1 MLFFPVF
8 CQVTKMSRTLAIS
21 TSCMFAFLM
30 LTNKLE
36 AAAVGET
43 ASNPGNFLNIL
54 SFISE
59 NFPIE
64 EKSLKETVKN
74 CPKLWTQTEKDS
86 EATGILGS
94 FTEFQKLCPEKSQN
108 SSLVCSAAIWTSK
121 YVCTASLGGTRQL
134 PNILDLKDLTNVTN
148 LCNALVRNAILT
160 QKLCG
165 IVKDRVQKAT
175 INSLVLKDSFEK
187 IKICSLP
194 NESDNCE
201 QYCSKENQ
209 NLCKIILQSLRT
221 IIFWEEKKENLLKE
235 TVTNGETESTSP
247 VAVKAASNL
256 SSSNQNSNET
266 QTVFKLDA
274 EQPIQEGNKVSQ
286 EKNIPLNTPT
296 PSANT
301 IKSDTEKT
309 QLPLISKV
317 SSSEVPKT
325 TKSPSTVSTDSDS
338 SVNTE
343 TTVIDEDFGL
353 DDNFGSAD
361 KPPIKTADEDPQS
374 YEVVDDMDKE
384 EKGMDKQDE
393 RTPVE
398 TQKTVS
404 SYDLPSEIDG
414 DPINTHFLFYFIAFV
429 IVSACGYLMFMR
441 RKYLIALVLEGRS
454 NSSRRRSSSL
464 RERPSTGN
472 YRKLVN
478 NLEEAITSNSVKNS
492 NVIY

>member
-1 MLFFPVF
+1 
-8 CQVTKMSRTLAIS
+8 MSRTIAIS
-21 TSCMFAFLM
+21 TSCIFAFLM

-43 ASNPGNFLNIL
+43 ALNPGNFLNIL
-54 SFISE
+54 SLISE
-59 NFPIE
+59 NLPIE
-64 EKSLKETVKN
+64 DKSLNETVKN
-74 CPKLWTQTEKDS
+74 CPKLWTQKEKNN

-94 FTEFQKLCPEKSQN
+94 FTELQKLCPEKSKN

-121 YVCTASLGGTRQL
+121 YVCTASLGDTRQL
-134 PNILDLKDLTNVTN
+134 PDIRNLKDLTNVSD
-148 LCNALVRNAILT
+148 LCNALVRNANLT
-160 QKLCG
+160 QTLCG
-165 IVKDRVQKAT
+165 IVKDRLLKT
-175 INSLVLKDSFEK
+175 TSNSPVLKEK
-187 IKICSLP
+187 LDKICSLP

-221 IIFWEEKKENLLKE
+221 IVFWEEKKENQLKE
-235 TVTNGETESTSP
+235 TVAKDVETESTP
-247 VAVKAASNL
+247 TVAVKAAFNPSPL
-256 SSSNQNSNET
+256 NQNLTET
-266 QTVFKLDA
+266 PVVKQD
-274 EQPIQEGNKVSQ
+274 EDQPIQEGNKVSPA
-286 EKNIPLNTPT
+286 KNISLSTPT
-296 PSANT
+296 LSAT
-301 IKSDTEKT
+301 TTTTSTKMDTEKN
-309 QLPLISKV
+309 QFPLIPKA

-325 TKSPSTVSTDSDS
+325 TKSPSTVSTVSDPPS
-338 SVNTE
+338 LNTE
-343 TTVIDEDFGL
+343 TTVTDEDFGL

-374 YEVVDDMDKE
+374 YEVGDDMDKE

-393 RTPVE
+393 RIPVE
-398 TQKTVS
+398 TQKTVP

-429 IVSACGYLMFMR
+429 ILSACGYLMFMR

-464 RERPSTGN
+464 RERPSSGN